1 MCIENQYV
9 KEHAGLVVRRVLM
22 PVACHEKPGHECLK
36 TVVGRR
42 ASRLKD
48 GSGKWV
54 STPKDGGKKE
64 GINA

>member
-1 MCIENQYV
+1 MHRKSTC
-9 KEHAGLVVRRVLM
+9 KEYAGLVVRRVLM
-22 PVACHEKPGHECLK
+22 PVASHEKAGKCLK

-42 ASRLKD
+42 ASMLKD
-48 GSGKWV
+48 GGGKWV